1 MSGVLGRKLHDAMD
15 KLAREGYAV
24 SCAEVSSRKGVLGNQ
39 ARVVRVRQTGDCAI
53 ELTYAVFKT
62 DVDYLPEQ
70 AGGND

>member
-1 MSGVLGRKLHDAMD
+1 MSDVLGRELHDAMD

-24 SCAEVSSRKGVLGNQ
+24 SCAEVSSRKGVLGNEV
-39 ARVVRVRQTGDCAI
+39 RVVRVRQTGDRAI

-70 AGGND
+70 TGGTD